1 MSNQLHKTLEEAIA
15 NAPFEPVGAYCEVNP
30 IGSPPEKSNQLRAIV
45 RRAIAAGL
53 KVELLAAEATFA
65 SVGMDGLNEFDGAA
79 IHHSGSADQPGY
91 FRVKVCRPIR
101 LRS

>member
-15 NAPFEPVGAYCEVNP
+15 NAPFEPVGAYCEINP
-30 IGSPPEKSNQLRAIV
+30 IGSPAEKRNQLQAIV
-45 RRAIAAGL
+45 RLAIAAGL

-79 IHHSGSADQPGY
+79 IHSGSADQPGY

>member
-30 IGSPPEKSNQLRAIV
+30 IGSPAEKRNQLRAMV
-45 RRAIAAGL
+45 RQAIAAEL
-53 KVELLAAEATFA
+53 KVELLAADATFA
-65 SVGMDGLNEFDGAA
+65 SVGMDGMNEFDGAA
-79 IHHSGSADQPGY
+79 IHSGSADQPGY

>member
-15 NAPFEPVGAYCEVNP
+15 NAPMEPVGAYCDVNP
-30 IGSPPEKSNQLRAIV
+30 IGAPAENRNQLEAMV

-53 KVELLAAEATFA
+53 KVELLGTEATFA

-79 IHHSGSADQPGY
+79 IHSGSTDQPGY

-101 LRS
+101 LCR